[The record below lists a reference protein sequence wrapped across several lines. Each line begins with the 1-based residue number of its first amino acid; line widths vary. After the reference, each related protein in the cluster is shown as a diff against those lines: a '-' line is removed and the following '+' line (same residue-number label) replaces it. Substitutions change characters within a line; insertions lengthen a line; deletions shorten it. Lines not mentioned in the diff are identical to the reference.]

1 MDACTVARLALT
13 PGERVIDIGCGEGR
27 LLREL
32 LKERQF
38 EEIVGMEGEII
49 TTQNLFTYEFQG
61 EGKDGLLLG
70 SFKSSGLRP
79 HFAPKA
85 AYFSLDKPLLEAM
98 G

>member
-1 MDACTVARLALT
+1 MYAQTL
-13 PGERVIDIGCGEGR
+13 
-27 LLREL
+27 
-32 LKERQF
+32 
-38 EEIVGMEGEII
+38 II

-79 HFAPKA
+79 HFLPRA
-85 AYFSLDKPLLEAM
+85 AYFGLDNTLMEAM